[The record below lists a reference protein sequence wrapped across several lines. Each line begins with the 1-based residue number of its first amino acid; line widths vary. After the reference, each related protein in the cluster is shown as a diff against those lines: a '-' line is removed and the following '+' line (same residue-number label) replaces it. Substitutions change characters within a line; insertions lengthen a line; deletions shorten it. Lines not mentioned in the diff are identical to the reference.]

1 MELRFGARGA
11 FVALD
16 RAPTMLTLSDMI
28 RRCAACGRDNR
39 VPARHLADRGR
50 CGACK
55 AELPPIA
62 EPIDVD
68 AAAFDEITRE
78 ARVPVLVDYWAKWC
92 APCRIVAPEV
102 ARVARELAG
111 RAVVLKVN
119 TETQP
124 ELASRYNV
132 QAIPLFQV
140 FSKGRRV
147 GEQAGAV
154 DHRALRRWLEQ
165 AA

>member
-1 MELRFGARGA
+1 
-11 FVALD
+11 
-16 RAPTMLTLSDMI
+16 MLTVSAMT
-28 RRCAACGRDNR
+28 RSSAVCGREHR
-39 VPARHLADRGR
+39 VPLTMRAIAILDEM
-50 CGACK
+50 CK

-68 AAAFDEITRE
+68 AASFEEITRD
-78 ARVPVLVDYWAKWC
+78 ARVPVLVDYWATWC

-102 ARVARELAG
+102 ARLARDLAG

-119 TETQP
+119 TEQQP
-124 ELASRYNV
+124 DLASRFNV
-132 QAIPLFQV
+132 QAIPMFQL
-140 FSKGRRV
+140 FSKGRQVAER
-147 GEQAGAV
+147 AGAV

>member
-1 MELRFGARGA
+1 
-11 FVALD
+11 
-16 RAPTMLTLSDMI
+16 MLTLSDMI
-28 RRCAACGRDNR
+28 RWCAACGRDNR